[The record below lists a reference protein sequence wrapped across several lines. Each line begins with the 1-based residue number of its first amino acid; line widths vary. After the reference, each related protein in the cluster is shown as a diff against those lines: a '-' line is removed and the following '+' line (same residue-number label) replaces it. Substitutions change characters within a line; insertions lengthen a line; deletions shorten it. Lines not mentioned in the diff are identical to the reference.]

1 MTLCKVVG
9 LNLTEAVYYCCNWH
23 TLVLN
28 DLRVLLKLA
37 VRHCNLIIDHE
48 VVSDSDNCKIF
59 FLKYSSVLMS
69 YIKINSVFFFFN
81 FA

>member
-48 VVSDSDNCKIF
+48 VVINKQIFICVDELYKNKFCIF
-59 FLKYSSVLMS
+59 F
-69 YIKINSVFFFFN
+69 F
-81 FA
+81 